1 MGRVQGKVVL
11 VTGAATGIGRSA
23 SILLA
28 REGAKVAVTD
38 VKHDDAKETVRLIR
52 ESGGHAE
59 YWALDVTS
67 EEEVRSVFA
76 HVKET
81 FGPIDVLVNNAGVV
95 SSGTPTHDTTLEEF
109 ERVQRINMTGVF
121 LCTKHAIPDMLASGR
136 GSIVNVSSIAGLVGN
151 PGLSPYN
158 ASKGAVRLFTKSTAL
173 EYASHQIRVNS
184 IHPGAIWTPM
194 VEEVVNRSE
203 DPEAAKAGFASQHPI
218 GHIGEPDDIGWA
230 VVYLASEESKFIT
243 GAELAIDG
251 GWTAQ

>member
-1 MGRVQGKVVL
+1 MGRVSGKVAL
-11 VTGAATGIGRSA
+11 VTGAANGIGRA
-23 SILLA
+23 TSILLA

-38 VKHDDAKETVRLIR
+38 VKHEDAHETVRMIR
-52 ESGGHAE
+52 EAGGEAE

-67 EEEVRSVFA
+67 EDEVKAVLA

-81 FGPIDVLVNNAGVV
+81 YGPISVLVNNAGVV
-95 SSGTPTHDTTLEEF
+95 SSGTPTDETTLEEF

-121 LCTKHAIPDMLASGR
+121 LCTKHAIPQLLEAGR
-136 GSIVNVSSIAGLVGN
+136 GSIINVSSIAGLVGN
-151 PGLSPYN
+151 VGLSPYN

-173 EYASHQIRVNS
+173 EYAPKQIRVNS

-194 VEEVVNRSE
+194 VEEVVNRSP
-203 DPEAAKAGFASQHPI
+203 DPAAARAGFDSLHPI
-218 GHIGEPDDIGWA
+218 GHIGEPEDIGWA

-243 GAELAIDG
+243 GAEFVIDG

>member
-1 MGRVQGKVVL
+1 MGRVDGKVVL
-11 VTGAATGIGRSA
+11 VTGAATGIGRA
-23 SILLA
+23 TCILLA
-28 REGAKVAVTD
+28 REGATVAVTD
-38 VKHDDAKETVRLIR
+38 VKHEEAHETVRLVR
-52 ESGGHAE
+52 EAGGRAE

-67 EEEVRSVFA
+67 EDEVEAVFA

-121 LCTKHAIPDMLASGR
+121 LCTKHAIPDMLESGR
-136 GSIVNVSSIAGLVGN
+136 GSIINVSSIAGLVGN
-151 PGLSPYN
+151 AGLSPYN
-158 ASKGAVRLFTKSTAL
+158 ASKGAVRLFTKSTAV
-173 EYASHQIRVNS
+173 EYAPRQIRVNS

-203 DPEAAKAGFASQHPI
+203 DPVAARAGFDALHPL

-230 VVYLASEESKFIT
+230 IVYLASEESKFIT
-243 GAELAIDG
+243 GAEFVIDG

>member
-1 MGRVQGKVVL
+1 MGRLSGKVAL
-11 VTGAATGIGRSA
+11 VTGAATGIGRST

-52 ESGGHAE
+52 EAGGDAE

-67 EEEVRSVFA
+67 EDEVESVLT
-76 HVKET
+76 HVRET
-81 FGPIDVLVNNAGVV
+81 WGPVNVLVNNAGIV
-95 SSGTPTHDTTLEEF
+95 SSGTPTHETTQDEF

-121 LCTKHAIPDMLASGR
+121 LCTKHALPHMLEVGR
-136 GSIVNVSSIAGLVGN
+136 GSIINVSSIAGIVGN
-151 PGLSPYN
+151 AGMSAYN
-158 ASKGAVRLFTKSTAL
+158 ASKGAVRLFTKSTAV
-173 EYASHQIRVNS
+173 EYAAKQIRVNS

-203 DPEAAKAGFASQHPI
+203 DPEAAKAGFASLHPI

-230 VVYLASEESKFIT
+230 VVYLASEESKFVT
-243 GAELAIDG
+243 GAEFVIDG

>member
-38 VKHDDAKETVRLIR
+38 VKHEDAHETVRLIR
-52 ESGGHAE
+52 EAGGHAE
-59 YWALDVTS
+59 YWALDVTC
-67 EEEVRSVFA
+67 EDEVKSVFA

-95 SSGTPTHDTTLEEF
+95 SSGTPTHDTTTDEF

-121 LCTKHAIPDMLASGR
+121 LCTKHAVPDMLASGR
-136 GSIVNVSSIAGLVGN
+136 GSIINVSSIAGLVGN

-173 EYASHQIRVNS
+173 EYASSQIRVNS

-203 DPEAAKAGFASQHPI
+203 DPEAAKAGFAKQHPI

-230 VVYLASEESKFIT
+230 VVFLASEESKFIT